1 MLKLGLTG
9 GIASGKSVVAAIL
22 RELGFPVL
30 DADSISHKLMEPG
43 QTAHHEILQSFGA
56 DLAGSS
62 GDIDRHKLAA
72 IVFADPAKLL
82 AAIVFAD
89 PAKLAKLNSILHPRV
104 DQIVFRQLEDWQKS
118 GAHTAAFVEAA
129 LLIEAGMAAR
139 LDGLVVAWCTPE
151 QQLERLRARGMSET
165 EARRRIAAQLPLEEK
180 LKRATYTINCSGTL
194 DETRAQ
200 VQALAM
206 NLLERQTT

>member
-1 MLKLGLTG
+1 MQKLGLTG

-30 DADSISHKLMEPG
+30 DADSISHGLMEPG
-43 QTAHHEILQSFGA
+43 QSAHDEILQSFGA
-56 DLAGSS
+56 DLADSAGR
-62 GDIDRHKLAA
+62 INRHK
-72 IVFADPAKLL
+72 L

-104 DQIVFRQLEDWQKS
+104 DQIIFNQLEDLKKGGDHS
-118 GAHTAAFVEAA
+118 TAFVEAA
-129 LLIEAGMAAR
+129 LLIEAGMAAK
-139 LDGLVVAWCTPE
+139 LDGLVVAWCRPE
-151 QQLERLRARGMSET
+151 QQLERLRARGMSEA

-194 DETRAQ
+194 EETRAQ
-200 VQALAM
+200 VLALAAK
-206 NLLERQTT
+206 LRKRQTT

>member
-9 GIASGKSVVAAIL
+9 GIASGKSIVAAVL

-43 QTAHHEILQSFGA
+43 QTAHDEILQSFGA
-56 DLAGSS
+56 DLADSS
-62 GDIDRHKLAA
+62 GQIDRHKLAA
-72 IVFADPAKLL
+72 IVFS
-82 AAIVFAD
+82 D
-89 PAKLAKLNSILHPRV
+89 PAKLARLNAILHPRV
-104 DQIVFRQLEDWQKS
+104 DQIIFRQLEDWQKS
-118 GAHTAAFVEAA
+118 AAHPAAFVEAA
-129 LLIEAGMAAR
+129 LLIEAGMATR
-139 LDGLVVAWCTPE
+139 LDGLVVTWCTLE

-180 LKRATYTINCSGTL
+180 LKRATYTVDCSGTL

-200 VQALAM
+200 VQDLAS
-206 NLLERQTT
+206 NLRKRQCT

>member
-22 RELGFPVL
+22 RELSFPVL
-30 DADSISHKLMEPG
+30 DADSVSHGLMEPG
-43 QTAHHEILQSFGA
+43 QAAHDEILGAFGA
-56 DLAGSS
+56 DLADSS
-62 GDIDRHKLAA
+62 VRIDRHK
-72 IVFADPAKLL
+72 L

-104 DQIVFRQLEDWQKS
+104 DQVIFNQLEELQKNGTHS
-118 GAHTAAFVEAA
+118 AAFVEAA

-139 LDGLVVAWCTPE
+139 LDGLVVAWCRPE

-165 EARRRIAAQLPLEEK
+165 EARRRIASQLPLEEK

-194 DETRAQ
+194 EETRAQ
-200 VQALAM
+200 VLALAA
-206 NLLERQTT
+206 NLRKRQMT

>member
-9 GIASGKSVVAAIL
+9 GIASGKSVVAAVL
-22 RELGFPVL
+22 RELSFPVL

-43 QTAHHEILQSFGA
+43 QTAHDEILQSFGT
-56 DLAGSS
+56 DLANSS
-62 GDIDRHKLAA
+62 GQIDRHKLAA
-72 IVFADPAKLL
+72 IVFADPAKL
-82 AAIVFAD
+82 AR
-89 PAKLAKLNSILHPRV
+89 LNAILHPPV
-104 DQIVFRQLEDWQKS
+104 DQIIFRQLEDWQKS
-118 GAHTAAFVEAA
+118 GAHAAAFVEAA
-129 LLIEAGMAAR
+129 LLIEAGMAAK

-180 LKRATYTINCSGTL
+180 LKRATFAINCSRTL

-200 VQALAM
+200 VLALAA
-206 NLLERQTT
+206 NLRKRQIT

>member
-9 GIASGKSVVAAIL
+9 ITASGKSKAAAIL
-22 RELGFPVL
+22 RALGSPAL
-30 DADSISHKLMEPG
+30 DPDSISHGLMDPG
-43 QTAHHEILQSFGA
+43 QTANDEILQVFGA
-56 DLAGSS
+56 NLADSS
-62 GDIDRHKLAA
+62 GQIDRHKLAS
-72 IVFADPAKLL
+72 
-82 AAIVFAD
+82 IVFAD
-89 PAKLAKLNSILHPRV
+89 PAKLAKLNAILHPRV
-104 DQIVFRQLEDWQKS
+104 DQIVFRPLEEWQKS
-118 GAHTAAFVEAA
+118 DVHTAAFVEAA

-194 DETRAQ
+194 DETRAR
-200 VQALAM
+200 VQALAA
-206 NLLERQTT
+206 NLLKRQTT